1 MYSYDKYKVPVTVDG
16 TSVDLNI
23 WDFTGTAYE
32 SQCIL
37 IKLYYIYG
45 TVELCTFIG
54 IEDYDRFRPPYYPQT
69 VSMVKSSTYGD
80 LSLFIQDVFL
90 VCFSL
95 DSPTSFHNVKA
106 SVSKTQLL

>member
-23 WDFTGTAYE
+23 WDFTG
-32 SQCIL
+32 IL
-37 IKLYYIYG
+37 LMKVNVFWFDRIKLYYIYG

-69 VSMVKSSTYGD
+69 VSMVKSITYGD
-80 LSLFIQDVFL
+80 LSLHPGCVSSMFL
-90 VCFSL
+90 IG
-95 DSPTSFHNVKA
+95 
-106 SVSKTQLL
+106 